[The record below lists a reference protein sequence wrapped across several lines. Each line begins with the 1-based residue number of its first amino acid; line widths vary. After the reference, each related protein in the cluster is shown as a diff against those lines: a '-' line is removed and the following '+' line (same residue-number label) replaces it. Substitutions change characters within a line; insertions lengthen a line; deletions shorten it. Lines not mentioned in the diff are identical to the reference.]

1 MVWNLHVFQKI
12 LKSTLEDRQLKDDLA
27 TKKLTEEMEAIKA
40 ENTKLINE
48 NVSFLSIFYNF
59 LQGNILFILWI

>member
-1 MVWNLHVFQKI
+1 
-12 LKSTLEDRQLKDDLA
+12 
-27 TKKLTEEMEAIKA
+27 MEAIKA